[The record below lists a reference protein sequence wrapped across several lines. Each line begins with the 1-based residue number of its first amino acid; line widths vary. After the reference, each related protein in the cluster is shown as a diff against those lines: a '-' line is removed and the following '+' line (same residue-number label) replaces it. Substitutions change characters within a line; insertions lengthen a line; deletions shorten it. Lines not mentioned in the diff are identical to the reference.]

1 MEAMSRKAMRTAAI
15 EEAERKRR
23 TREHV
28 IADLSLHH
36 VEGFV
41 LRCGYT
47 VQRMIADYGYDLNLE
62 TYSET
67 GEVEDAYVRLQLKAS
82 DNLRQYELRQEE
94 VFSFPVSM
102 KDYRSWSESILPV
115 FLILYDAQEAE
126 AYWLDVREYAATHSP
141 DLTGKSLN
149 LRIPRRHVLGI
160 QTIRLIRQRKQQSI
174 DEIHRL
180 QRGI

>member
-1 MEAMSRKAMRTAAI
+1 MSRKARGTASA

-47 VQRMIADYGYDLNLE
+47 VQRNVADYGYDLSLE

-67 GEVEDAYVRLQLKAS
+67 GEIEDGPVRLQLKAS
-82 DNLRQYELRQEE
+82 DNLRQYELAQEE
-94 VFSFPVSM
+94 VFSFPVST
-102 KDYRSWSESILPV
+102 KDYRSWSVAVFPM
-115 FLILYDAQEAE
+115 FLILYDAQVDE
-126 AYWLDVREYAATHSP
+126 AYWLDVREYAATQSP
-141 DLTGKSLN
+141 DLTGKSLR
-149 LRIPRRHVLGI
+149 LHIPRRHVLGV
-160 QTIRLIRQRKQQSI
+160 QTIRLIRQRKQQRI
-174 DEIHRL
+174 EQINRL
-180 QRGI
+180 LGGL

>member
-1 MEAMSRKAMRTAAI
+1 MSRKARRTAVG

-36 VEGFV
+36 VEGLV

-47 VQRMIADYGYDLNLE
+47 IQRTAADYGYDLYLV
-62 TYSET
+62 TYSDT

-94 VFSFPVSM
+94 VFSFPVST

-126 AYWLDVREYAATHSP
+126 GYWLDVHEYAATQSP

-174 DEIHRL
+174 EEVRRL